1 MDRNIFLFIS
11 LLTLLSGCAL
21 DKVTS
26 NDPILPYQTAA
37 VEKGPQQRI
46 GDESIESLIPASEP
60 GLPPLEMT
68 GDVTGGRAIVNLTLD
83 DAIVRTLA
91 NSPEI
96 RVVSYDPSIA
106 RMDITRAISD
116 FDVNFF
122 GKLEYEEQD
131 NPTDSLFQGG
141 QSESRLLETGF
152 RQKIST
158 GAEWT
163 LTYALSRNWDDL
175 ITRSIPTKFEPVLLF
190 QIKQPLFRDA
200 WPMVNLAGVNIS
212 KMNYKVALAAF
223 RKKTGDISTDV
234 ISLYWTLLQSRRDFE
249 IQEGLLEKT
258 VETFR
263 RLEDR
268 RSIDATALQ
277 IKQAESSLKSRM
289 AMLLEVRK
297 RLEDVQDALVRLLS
311 DNQINLLNDVEIIPA
326 TAPDTKA
333 AELDQTEIIRLA
345 LANHPEVQQARMG
358 VEIAE
363 INLRFA
369 KRQKMPRLDLVA
381 VTRAQGLA
389 ASSGEAHEILSDR
402 DYTSYTVG
410 VSFEYPFGN
419 HQRSAEFSQRKLE
432 HSKSVSSLQNV
443 SDMVAAEVKE
453 RIRLA
458 GTAYTGIQIQKD
470 AVAAAEIHLQALED
484 LEVIREK
491 LTPEFLLVKLQAQ
504 EALSN
509 ARRAEIKAVVDY
521 NIALTRLA
529 QSTGT
534 VLDMRYV
541 QPQLQSP

>member
-1 MDRNIFLFIS
+1 MS
-11 LLTLLSGCAL
+11 LLSGCAL

-46 GDESIESLIPASEP
+46 GDESIESLIPVSEP

-68 GDVTGGRAIVNLTLD
+68 GDVTSGRAIVNLTLD

-106 RMDITRAISD
+106 RKDITRAISD

-212 KMNYKVALAAF
+212 KMNYKVSLAAF
-223 RKKTGDISTDV
+223 RKKTEDISIDV

-484 LEVIREK
+484 LEAIREK

-534 VLDMRYV
+534 VLDMRYI
-541 QPQLQSP
+541 QH

>member
-1 MDRNIFLFIS
+1 
-11 LLTLLSGCAL
+11 LTLLSGCAL

-541 QPQLQSP
+541 QPPLQSP